1 MSVSKTFWYLGF
13 LTLINLALICLILS
27 VLADNLMDYRAGFF
41 LALPIILTCTFLIG
55 LVAYKHS
62 YASSLNSIQATFA
75 LLLIIANTVFLIINY
90 YCWIDLFD
98 GATNAVMP

>member
-13 LTLINLALICLILS
+13 LTLINLVLICFILS
-27 VLADNLMDYRAGFF
+27 VLADNLIGYRAGFY
-41 LALPIILTCTFLIG
+41 LTLPIIMTCTFLIG

-62 YASSLNSIQATFA
+62 HASSLNSSQATFA
-75 LLLIIANTVFLIINY
+75 LMLMITNTVFLIINY

-98 GATNAVMP
+98 GTTNAVMP